1 LTLADE
7 YTWDCGGHATQVR
20 IGGREED
27 PASRARLLSP
37 NSHDAE
43 RLGASAR
50 HKFVWNSEE
59 MVIAMFAI
67 AVTMVIWLYAWQ
79 LGFAPN

>member
-7 YTWDCGGHATQVR
+7 YASDCGGHAAQVR
-20 IGGREED
+20 IEGREEE

-50 HKFVWNSEE
+50 RNHLTFQSLEAEWALIFLKNRFGSP
-59 MVIAMFAI
+59 
-67 AVTMVIWLYAWQ
+67 YAKNVLQ
-79 LGFAPN
+79 A